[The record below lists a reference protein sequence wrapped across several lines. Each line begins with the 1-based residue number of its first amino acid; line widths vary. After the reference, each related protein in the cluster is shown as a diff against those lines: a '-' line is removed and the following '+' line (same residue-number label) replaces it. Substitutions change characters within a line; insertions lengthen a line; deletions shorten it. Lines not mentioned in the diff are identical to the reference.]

1 MNEVK
6 DEFHFRDLK
15 ADEITVKAFPTDGGI
30 SVILYKDARVDMT
43 ILNETVGPKNWTR
56 LYPHGAAYCEVSI
69 WDADKNA
76 WITKGDYGQ
85 CDFGTNSEKGTA
97 SDSFK
102 RACFNWGIGIELY
115 TCPVICIPKHFV
127 TTVAAKMDLK
137 VVDELYVSEFKV
149 KDHVITDISVVSKL
163 SNQLIYCF
171 KNGAEV
177 KVEPKLTYQNQLRVF
192 ISGIEGLTISDVA
205 QEFKLNGTS
214 SEDEF
219 KSALDKLKE
228 RYNAK

>member
-6 DEFHFRDLK
+6 DEFYFRDLK

-127 TTVAAKMDLK
+127 TTVTAKMGLK

-149 KDHVITDISVVSKL
+149 KDHVITDI
-163 SNQLIYCF
+163 
-171 KNGAEV
+171 
-177 KVEPKLTYQNQLRVF
+177 
-192 ISGIEGLTISDVA
+192 
-205 QEFKLNGTS
+205 
-214 SEDEF
+214 
-219 KSALDKLKE
+219 
-228 RYNAK
+228 